1 MPEQNPILIHGSG
14 STARVTAL
22 ALAAALGHR
31 DVPLHCVTASANA
44 YDKPNNKSNDKTG
57 DKPGDNDWGS
67 VLALS
72 PAAKTMLDILGVW
85 PRLDLPSAA
94 VCDMAVYGNAA
105 EMAHN
110 IGLDFNPPENLPP
123 NQAENPDAV
132 TVLAHIVSRSAL
144 DRAIHAAFNATFNT
158 LTTKLH
164 RHDAALTDFDKSTG
178 AARFSD
184 GTDLT
189 AALLVDCARAT
200 TDPRAAP
207 LWRTKSAAQYLTHDY
222 QAAALVCVLACDRPH
237 GGQAVQIFL
246 PDGPLALLPLPDPHQ
261 RALIWSLP
269 HSRARALAEIEDGV
283 FMHELAR
290 ATQGHAGTLAPDG
303 PRGLQKLVLA
313 LAENYVDE
321 RLCLLGDAAH
331 IIHPLAG
338 QGFNLAL
345 RDAAQLA
352 DTLFDAQALGLAFDG
367 PHVLADYQALRRA
380 DGGAMAATTHILAEI
395 FSGPQSRFTA
405 PLARLGLALTGRM
418 ARANRGLAA
427 RFRAQANGGTAALP
441 RLMRG
446 HRF

>member
-22 ALAAALGHR
+22 ALAAALGHT
-31 DVPLHCVTASANA
+31 DIPLHCVTASANA
-44 YDKPNNKSNDKTG
+44 YDKPNNKSNDETG

-94 VCDMAVYGNAA
+94 VCDMAVYGDAA
-105 EMAHN
+105 AMAHN

-144 DRAIHAAFNATFNT
+144 DRAIHAAFNATFDT
-158 LTTKLH
+158 PTAKLH

-200 TDPRAAP
+200 TDSRAAP

-246 PDGPLALLPLPDPHQ
+246 PDGPLAMLPLPDPHQ

-395 FSGPQSRFTA
+395 FSGSQSRFTA

-418 ARANRGLAA
+418 ARANQGLAA

>member
-22 ALAAALGHR
+22 ALAAALGHT

-105 EMAHN
+105 AMAHN

-246 PDGPLALLPLPDPHQ
+246 TDGPLALLPLPDPHQ

-418 ARANRGLAA
+418 ARANQGLAP

>member
-418 ARANRGLAA
+418 ARANQGLAA

>member
-22 ALAAALGHR
+22 ALAAALGHT

-237 GGQAVQIFL
+237 GGQALQIFL

-418 ARANRGLAA
+418 ARANQGLAA

>member
-22 ALAAALGHR
+22 ALAAALGHT

-246 PDGPLALLPLPDPHQ
+246 HDGPLALLPLPDPHQ

>member
-1 MPEQNPILIHGSG
+1 
-14 STARVTAL
+14 
-22 ALAAALGHR
+22 
-31 DVPLHCVTASANA
+31 
-44 YDKPNNKSNDKTG
+44 
-57 DKPGDNDWGS
+57 
-67 VLALS
+67 
-72 PAAKTMLDILGVW
+72 MLDILGAW

-246 PDGPLALLPLPDPHQ
+246 HDGPLALLPLPDPHQ

-418 ARANRGLAA
+418 ARANQGLAA

>member
-22 ALAAALGHR
+22 ALAAALGHT

-44 YDKPNNKSNDKTG
+44 NDKSNDKTG

-105 EMAHN
+105 AMAHN

-123 NQAENPDAV
+123 TQAENPDAV

-144 DRAIHAAFNATFNT
+144 DRAIHAAFNATFDT
-158 LTTKLH
+158 LTAKLH

-189 AALLVDCARAT
+189 AALLVDCARAA

-269 HSRARALAEIEDGV
+269 HSRARALAEIEESV

-418 ARANRGLAA
+418 ARANQGLAA

>member
-1 MPEQNPILIHGSG
+1 MPDQNPILIHGSG

-22 ALAAALGHR
+22 ALAAALGHA
-31 DVPLHCVTASANA
+31 DVPLHCVTSSANA
-44 YDKPNNKSNDKTG
+44 NEKADGKTSDKA
-57 DKPGDNDWGS
+57 GDNDWGS

-85 PRLDLPSAA
+85 PRLDLPSAP
-94 VCDMAVYGNAA
+94 VCDMTVYGDASA
-105 EMAHN
+105 MAHN

-123 NQAENPDAV
+123 NQAENPDSV

-144 DRAIHAAFNATFNT
+144 DRAIHAAFDT
-158 LTTKLH
+158 LTAKLH
-164 RHDAALTDFDKSTG
+164 RQDAALTGFDKSTG

-184 GTDLT
+184 GTDLN

-207 LWRTKSAAQYLTHDY
+207 LWLTKSAAQYLTHDY
-222 QAAALVCVLACDRPH
+222 QAASLVCVLAGDRPH

-283 FMHELAR
+283 FIHELAQ
-290 ATQGHAGTLAPDG
+290 ATQGHAGKLAPNG

-367 PHVLADYQALRRA
+367 AHVLADYQALRRA

-395 FSGPQSRFTA
+395 FSGSQSRFIA

-418 ARANRGLAA
+418 ARANHGLAT
-427 RFRAQANGGTAALP
+427 RFRAQANGGTAPLP

>member
-22 ALAAALGHR
+22 ALAAALGHT

-418 ARANRGLAA
+418 ARANQGLAA

>member
-1 MPEQNPILIHGSG
+1 
-14 STARVTAL
+14 L
-22 ALAAALGHR
+22 ALAAALGHT

-418 ARANRGLAA
+418 ARANQGLAA

>member
-22 ALAAALGHR
+22 ALAAALGHT

-44 YDKPNNKSNDKTG
+44 YDKSNNKSNDKTG

-418 ARANRGLAA
+418 ARANQGLAA

>member
-1 MPEQNPILIHGSG
+1 MPEENPILIHGSG

-22 ALAAALGHR
+22 ALAAALGHA
-31 DVPLHCVTASANA
+31 DVPLHCVTSSANA
-44 YDKPNNKSNDKTG
+44 NEKTG
-57 DKPGDNDWGS
+57 GKTSDKAGDNDWGS

-85 PRLDLPSAA
+85 PRLDLPSAP
-94 VCDMAVYGNAA
+94 VCDMTVYGDASA
-105 EMAHN
+105 MAHN

-123 NQAENPDAV
+123 NQAENPDSV
-132 TVLAHIVSRSAL
+132 TLLAHIVSRSAL
-144 DRAIHAAFNATFNT
+144 DRAIHAAFDA
-158 LTTKLH
+158 LTAKLH
-164 RHDAALTDFDKSTG
+164 RHDAALTGFDKSTG

-200 TDPRAAP
+200 TDPRVAP
-207 LWRTKSAAQYLTHDY
+207 LWRTKSGAQYLTHDY
-222 QAAALVCVLACDRPH
+222 HATALVCLLACARPH

-331 IIHPLAG
+331 TIHPLAG

-367 PHVLADYQALRRA
+367 PLVLADYQALRRA

-395 FSGPQSRFTA
+395 FSGPQSQFTA

-418 ARANRGLAA
+418 VRANQGLAA